1 MTVIVARYVDPIEA
15 QIAAGLLQAEGIAVH
30 LGDQNMALA
39 NWEWR
44 LAIGGVK
51 LHVRD
56 DQLAHAREVIRRLDA
71 GEFALPP
78 DATEH
83 EHDDA
88 TPIEVPTGAA
98 PNRESW
104 SSRLAWV
111 ALVLFAIPLP
121 WRRRRR

>member
-15 QIAAGLLQAEGIAVH
+15 QIAAGLLQAEGIGVH

-56 DQLAHAREVIRRLDA
+56 DQAGHAREIIRRLDA
-71 GEFALPP
+71 GEFSLPAEAM
-78 DATEH
+78 DATEARDAAP
-83 EHDDA
+83 DDA
-88 TPIEVPTGAA
+88 PP
-98 PNRESW
+98 PRETW

-111 ALVLFAIPLP
+111 ALILFSIPLP

>member
-1 MTVIVARYVDPIEA
+1 MTVIVARYADPLEA
-15 QIAAGLLQAEGIAVH
+15 QIAAGLLQAEGIDVH
-30 LGDQNMALA
+30 LGDQHMALA

-71 GEFALPP
+71 GEFRLPADEADDDP
-78 DATEH
+78 ATDA
-83 EHDDA
+83 D
-88 TPIEVPTGAA
+88 VA

-104 SSRLAWV
+104 SSRLAYV
-111 ALVLFAIPLP
+111 ALMLFAIPLP
-121 WRRRRR
+121 WRRRPPSD